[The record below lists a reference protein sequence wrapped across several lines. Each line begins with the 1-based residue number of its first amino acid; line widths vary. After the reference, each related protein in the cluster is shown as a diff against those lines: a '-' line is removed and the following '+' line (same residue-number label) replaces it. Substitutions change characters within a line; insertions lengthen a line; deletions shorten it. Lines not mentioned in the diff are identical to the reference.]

1 MRRCERRCEDEQMWR
16 WADVREDIKMR
27 RYKDEQMW
35 RWADVREDLKM
46 SRCEDEQMWKW
57 EGVREGVKM
66 RRCEDEKMRYRPPLL
81 EEPCAQTLSGTK
93 TPHKVVGKKHDKQ
106 SRQNRSPIVSTG
118 NRAVPAH
125 FPRLGSNLSHLVSKP
140 ACLFSPAVSHSCTFT
155 ACVVPATLA
164 QISARKTSKTQSNPA
179 RRHTSTWTVLL
190 SKLYSNPGNA
200 DRSSKSFW
208 NLNEHPAWP
217 QLARAESQWCTETSD
232 VAMLRFDSMNV

>member
-1 MRRCERRCEDEQMWR
+1 MSRCERRSEDEQMWR
-16 WADVREDIKMR
+16 WADVKMR
-27 RYKDEQMW
+27 R
-35 RWADVREDLKM
+35 
-46 SRCEDEQMWKW
+46 CE
-57 EGVREGVKM
+57 

-106 SRQNRSPIVSTG
+106 SRQNWSPIVSTG

-179 RRHTSTWTVLL
+179 RRHTSTWTVCSANCTPILAMLTALQRVSGISMSTPRGHSLL
-190 SKLYSNPGNA
+190 GQRASDVPRLRMLRCCALTPWM
-200 DRSSKSFW
+200 SKSADW
-208 NLNEHPAWP
+208 RWVLP
-217 QLARAESQWCTETSD
+217 TSLSPTWTQ
-232 VAMLRFDSMNV
+232 AGWYKGCFQMLHS

>member
-57 EGVREGVKM
+57 EGVKM

-93 TPHKVVGKKHDKQ
+93 TPHKAVGKKHDKQ
-106 SRQNRSPIVSTG
+106 SRQNRSPICFTHCR
-118 NRAVPAH
+118 NRCG
-125 FPRLGSNLSHLVSKP
+125 FLSRSFFILEPVR
-140 ACLFSPAVSHSCTFT
+140 
-155 ACVVPATLA
+155 
-164 QISARKTSKTQSNPA
+164 I
-179 RRHTSTWTVLL
+179 LL
-190 SKLYSNPGNA
+190 SL
-200 DRSSKSFW
+200 
-208 NLNEHPAWP
+208 L
-217 QLARAESQWCTETSD
+217 CTHWIWSD
-232 VAMLRFDSMNV
+232 